1 MGRIFN
7 PFPPKGSVH
16 VKEHLLN
23 IFHFL
28 RPRIAPALD
37 SPGAAMPSFVD
48 AADAAGAAQGSS
60 ALVVATGA
68 AVAACAAGNDDSSV
82 VVAAASSPSNSGT
95 CRKRLRHTDFPNMSD
110 TEYREICS
118 ADARSRRPR
127 AIAAG
132 SALCAR
138 TQREKSSSGGVTS
151 TALLRRGGCQRSCS
165 SAAATIG
172 LDATA
177 VLLLKQ
183 RMVGAG
189 ARAGDGSADF
199 SES

>member
-1 MGRIFN
+1 
-7 PFPPKGSVH
+7 
-16 VKEHLLN
+16 
-23 IFHFL
+23 
-28 RPRIAPALD
+28 
-37 SPGAAMPSFVD
+37 MPSFVD

-68 AVAACAAGNDDSSV
+68 AVAAGHDDFSV

-95 CRKRLRHTDFPNMSD
+95 CKKRLRHTDFPNMSD

-138 TQREKSSSGGVTS
+138 TQRDKSSSGGVTS
-151 TALLRRGGCQRSCS
+151 TALLRRGGCQHCLKPLQRHRKHWPRRHRSP
-165 SAAATIG
+165 APG
-172 LDATA
+172 TA
-177 VLLLKQ
+177 FGRSGCQ
-183 RMVGAG
+183 RW
-189 ARAGDGSADF
+189 
-199 SES
+199 